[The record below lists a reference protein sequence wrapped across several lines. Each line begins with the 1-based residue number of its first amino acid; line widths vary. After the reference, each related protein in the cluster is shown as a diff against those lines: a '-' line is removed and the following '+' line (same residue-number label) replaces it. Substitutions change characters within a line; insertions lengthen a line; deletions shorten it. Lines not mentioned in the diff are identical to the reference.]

1 MRGAS
6 RGPCAP
12 GRARLRLPRG
22 RGQCAVGEAGASN
35 RLPTSTTSPRGRW
48 GGVTSCSDRGP
59 AAQEPL
65 FTSLWLS
72 PARDSSV
79 GPRVTVAAVGAA
91 ALENPPSAS
100 CGKLTAR
107 APAILQELGGDAP
120 APASVTIQQRREF
133 RALAGDHLPGAA
145 SADSWPSPASRASP
159 RRRVLESRLPPAAWL
174 FQGQFLYIETHTP
187 DRSVLNHRHQNEGT
201 RKGGEASR
209 VLHAVSVTHDGD
221 ACTQKLNNY
230 KHAPEFLL

>member
-6 RGPCAP
+6 PGPCAP
-12 GRARLRLPRG
+12 GRVQLRLPRG
-22 RGQCAVGEAGASN
+22 RGQCAVGEAGASI
-35 RLPTSTTSPRGRW
+35 RLPTSTTFPRGRW

-120 APASVTIQQRREF
+120 CPHRWGRARPRLSHDSAEARVSGTGGRPPA
-133 RALAGDHLPGAA
+133 
-145 SADSWPSPASRASP
+145 
-159 RRRVLESRLPPAAWL
+159 RRRVGRVGRFMAESREPSFPTSSGPGKPVPVCGLAISGP
-174 FQGQFLYIETHTP
+174 
-187 DRSVLNHRHQNEGT
+187 
-201 RKGGEASR
+201 
-209 VLHAVSVTHDGD
+209 VSV
-221 ACTQKLNNY
+221 Y
-230 KHAPEFLL
+230 